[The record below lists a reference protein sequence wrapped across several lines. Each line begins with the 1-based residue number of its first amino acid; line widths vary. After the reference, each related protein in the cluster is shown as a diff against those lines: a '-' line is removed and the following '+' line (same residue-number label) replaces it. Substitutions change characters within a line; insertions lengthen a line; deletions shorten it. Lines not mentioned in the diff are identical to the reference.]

1 MALPKQQLAV
11 YTAVIPSNKRKIK
24 FRGFTVR
31 EEKTLLLAQES
42 EDADVILNC
51 VKTILESCIQEKVD
65 IEGLTMFDIEYL
77 MTHIR
82 SKSVGETIQLRMPC
96 DNDASHERTLVGV
109 DVSKIEVK
117 FPEGHETLIPLYDDV
132 SVQMKYP
139 SLRDIVALE
148 QASGLDAVAMCID
161 KVITH
166 EEVYETRDETRE
178 EMMDFI
184 ESLTKEQL
192 QRIEDKFFMK
202 MPVFEHDLVY
212 KCRTCGHQHVKTIRG
227 LSNFFV

>member
-11 YTAVIPSNKRKIK
+11 YSTTIPSNKRKIK

-42 EDADVILNC
+42 DDADVILSC
-51 VKTILESCIQEKVD
+51 VKTILESCIQEQID
-65 IEGLTMFDIEYL
+65 IESLTMFDIEYL

-96 DNDASHERTLVGV
+96 DKDENHERSLVGV

-117 FPEGHETLIPLYDDV
+117 FPQGHETMIPLYDDV

-148 QASGLDAVAMCID
+148 EASGLDAVAMCID
-161 KVITH
+161 KIITN
-166 EEVYETRDETRE
+166 EEVFEAKDETKDE
-178 EMMDFI
+178 LMDFI

-192 QRIEDKFFMK
+192 QRIEDKFFLK
-202 MPVFEHDLVY
+202 MPVFEHELAY
-212 KCRTCGHQHVKTIRG
+212 KCKTCGHQHIKIIRG